1 MPLSSKQLEHFG
13 KRLREERA
21 RAVQLINGLNDP
33 SGETLQDEAGDLSM
47 MPSHPADLGTDTID
61 AEVDASNATRA
72 SRELQEI
79 DDALERLYK
88 TPEQFGRCEETGR
101 EIPYERLDI
110 IPWARTCG
118 DGPSS

>member
-1 MPLSSKQLEHFG
+1 MPLSSKQLEYFG
-13 KRLREERA
+13 KRLREERT
-21 RAVQLINGLNDP
+21 RTVQLINGLSDP
-33 SGETLQDEAGDLSM
+33 SGETQQDEAGDLSL

-72 SRELQEI
+72 SNELQEI
-79 DDALERLYK
+79 DAALERLYK

-118 DGPSS
+118 DGLSS